1 MKKYVK
7 IIAAVLIYIICMAP
21 QCFSL
26 SKIGS
31 RGEEVRQIQIAL
43 VKRGYYIGTVDG
55 IFGTRTEHVLK
66 HFQRHSG
73 LTPDGIAGPET
84 LAIPPQ
90 LRVTVIH
97 LQTTNC
103 LPDLYLP
110 RREANLILVKSR

>member
-31 RGEEVRQIQIAL
+31 RGEEVRQIQNAL
-43 VKRGYYIGTVDG
+43 VKRGYYIGTIDG

-84 LAIPPQ
+84 LKALGIKSDSTTTTGNGYSSADYRPP
-90 LRVTVIH
+90 
-97 LQTTNC
+97 
-103 LPDLYLP
+103 YL
-110 RREANLILVKSR
+110 AG

>member
-31 RGEEVRQIQIAL
+31 RGEEVRQIQNAL

-66 HFQRHSG
+66 HFQR
-73 LTPDGIAGPET
+73 
-84 LAIPPQ
+84 
-90 LRVTVIH
+90 
-97 LQTTNC
+97 
-103 LPDLYLP
+103 
-110 RREANLILVKSR
+110 RRTRNIKSTWNKKQFHHNYG